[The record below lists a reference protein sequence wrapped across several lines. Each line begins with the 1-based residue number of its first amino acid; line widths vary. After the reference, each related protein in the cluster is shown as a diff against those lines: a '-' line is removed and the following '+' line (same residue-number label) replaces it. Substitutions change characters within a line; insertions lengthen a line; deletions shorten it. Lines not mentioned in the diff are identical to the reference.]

1 AIAAAAA
8 AANQEIHTLF
18 ISGLPDDV
26 KAREIHN
33 LFRRR
38 AGFDTCLLEYTGR
51 GNQVVAFATFF
62 NHQSALSAMTELNGV
77 IFDPETGAT
86 LHIELARSNSRRRPR
101 VDGAYDI
108 IDKRAK
114 VRNDEQNIWSN
125 NGNGGSDADT
135 EIENS
140 SKKGATQRKRK
151 ADDARSAQNVS
162 FQHRVLDLVKRKAI
176 FSSKCTFIKNVI
188 IIVGIVVRPSICSR
202 KSKLQDGISP
212 CSTLFIAN
220 LSPLCS
226 EEDIK
231 KMLSECRGFEVLK
244 MQNKSGKPVAF
255 ANFSGIEEATEAK
268 EKLLGS
274 LQAAADDAGLHLEYA
289 RSKMRRT

>member
-1 AIAAAAA
+1 
-8 AANQEIHTLF
+8 
-18 ISGLPDDV
+18 
-26 KAREIHN
+26 
-33 LFRRR
+33 
-38 AGFDTCLLEYTGR
+38 
-51 GNQVVAFATFF
+51 
-62 NHQSALSAMTELNGV
+62 MTELNGV

-151 ADDARSAQNVS
+151 ADDARSAQNALS
-162 FQHRVLDLVKRKAI
+162 
-176 FSSKCTFIKNVI
+176 
-188 IIVGIVVRPSICSR
+188 SR

-274 LQAAADDAGLHLEYA
+274 LQAAADDAGLHLEV
-289 RSKMRRT
+289 